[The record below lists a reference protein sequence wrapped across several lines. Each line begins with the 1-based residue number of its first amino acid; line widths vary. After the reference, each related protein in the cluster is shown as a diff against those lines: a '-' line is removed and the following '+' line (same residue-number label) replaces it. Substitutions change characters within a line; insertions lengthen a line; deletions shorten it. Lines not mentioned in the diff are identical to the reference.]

1 MMKAVV
7 SGIEWETD
15 GEDVQLPVDV
25 TIDVLEDMNDD
36 EIVNEIS
43 DEYGYLI
50 KGMVSIKRERN

>member
-7 SGIEWETD
+7 SGFEWETD
-15 GEDVQLPVDV
+15 REDEKLPDDV

>member
-7 SGIEWETD
+7 SGIEWEID
-15 GEDVQLPVDV
+15 GEDVKLPVDV

-36 EIVNEIS
+36 EIVDEIS